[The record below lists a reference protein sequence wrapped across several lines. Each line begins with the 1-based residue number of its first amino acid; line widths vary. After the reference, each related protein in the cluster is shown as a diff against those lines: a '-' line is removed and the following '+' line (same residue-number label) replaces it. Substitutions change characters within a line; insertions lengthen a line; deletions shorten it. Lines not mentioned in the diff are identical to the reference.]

1 VYLLIELFSFSF
13 ILGALMPTEQND
25 KLKSIAIKVLEKTN
39 VPKTDNYGFAVVT
52 ILMIISIILTCV
64 RILQECNKN
73 KLSAQSTVQDKYSM
87 YGEQLHTFSERK
99 GWFTKMRIKKILRRE
114 MTREDY
120 EKYSLAILN
129 ALLETGEI
137 LTDDEISTLVEAAN
151 V

>member
-1 VYLLIELFSFSF
+1 MANNE
-13 ILGALMPTEQND
+13 
-25 KLKSIAIKVLEKTN
+25 KLKAIAIKILAKSK
-39 VPKTDNYGFAVVT
+39 VPQEDNYGFAIVT
-52 ILMIISIILTCV
+52 ILMIISIVLTCV

-73 KLSAQSTVQDKYSM
+73 KLSAASTAQDKYEI
-87 YGEQLHTFSERK
+87 YGEQLKTFSERR

-114 MTREDY
+114 MKKEDY

-137 LTDDEISTLVEAAN
+137 LTDDEIITLVEAAN